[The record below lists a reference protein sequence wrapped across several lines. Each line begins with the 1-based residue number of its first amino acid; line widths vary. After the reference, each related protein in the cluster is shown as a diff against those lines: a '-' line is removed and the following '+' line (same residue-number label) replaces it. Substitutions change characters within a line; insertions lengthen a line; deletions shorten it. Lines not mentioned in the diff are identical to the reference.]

1 MAEKIPIR
9 VQHKRMSVS
18 DWEFSELIL
27 LDGEIGIETE
37 TGKAKV
43 GNGRDRFSDLKYLA
57 GVKGDTGLQGPQGPP
72 GRDGVVTFQSLTEQ
86 ERASIKG
93 DKGKDGIVGNYNLII
108 NSTFPHS
115 NIRTSGSPSLAIVN
129 GDYNGHNALDIKK
142 SGATSNTWAGVQLDA
157 NQTSFK
163 QGDKL
168 VLRLPI
174 YIFSDVNLD
183 GGLYLA
189 IKKHSANKT
198 IKAINLSNLPRDQ
211 WTIYEE
217 KFTVSENI
225 DFGTETNWFFLY
237 FVKNGHVKIAE
248 PYISFGDEIPNKWQP
263 SIDDLRGNTIT
274 NQQNGQSL
282 KYWCGTEAQYNALAV
297 KDPNTIYDIVK

>member
-1 MAEKIPIR
+1 MVEKIPIR

-27 LDGEIGIETE
+27 LDGEIGIEIE

-57 GVKGDTGLQGPQGPP
+57 GVKGDQGIQGIQGPP

-93 DKGKDGIVGNYNLII
+93 DKGKDGIVGNYNLIV
-108 NSTFPHS
+108 NSTFPHTNIITSS
-115 NIRTSGSPSLAIVN
+115 NPSLSIVSGN
-129 GDYNGHNALDIKK
+129 YNGHNALDIRK
-142 SGATSNTWAGVQLDA
+142 SGATSNTWAGVQLDT

-168 VLRLPI
+168 VLRMPI
-174 YIFSDVNLD
+174 YIYSDSYLD
-183 GGLYLA
+183 GLYLA
-189 IKKHSANKT
+189 IKKHSINKT
-198 IKAINLSNLPRDQ
+198 LKGINLSNLPKDK
-211 WTIYEE
+211 WIVYEE
-217 KFTVSENI
+217 AFTITENI
-225 DFGTETNWFFLY
+225 DFGDETNWFFLY

-263 SIDDLRGNTIT
+263 SIDDLKGNTIL

-282 KYWCGTEAQYNALAV
+282 KYWCGTEQQYNSLAV
-297 KDPNTIYDIVK
+297 KDNNTIYDIVK

>member
-1 MAEKIPIR
+1 MAEKIPVR

-57 GVKGDTGLQGPQGPP
+57 GVKGDQGIQGIQGPP

-93 DKGKDGIVGNYNLII
+93 DKGKDGIVGNYNLIV
-108 NSTFPHS
+108 NSTFPHT
-115 NIRTSGSPSLAIVN
+115 NIKTSGNPSISIVS
-129 GDYNGHNALDIKK
+129 GDYNGHNALDIRK
-142 SGATSNTWAGVQLDA
+142 SGATSNTWAGVQLDT

-174 YIFSDVNLD
+174 YIYSDAHID
-183 GGLYLA
+183 GVALN
-189 IKKHSANKT
+189 IKKHTGNRILKG
-198 IKAINLSNLPRDQ
+198 INLNNLPKDK
-211 WTIYEE
+211 WIVYEE
-217 KFTVSENI
+217 AFTITENI
-225 DFGTETNWFFLY
+225 DFGDETNWFFLY

-263 SIDDLRGNTIT
+263 NIEDLKGNTIF

-282 KYWCGTEAQYNALAV
+282 KYWCGTEQQYNALAV
-297 KDPNTIYDIVK
+297 KDNNTIYDIVK